1 MRLALA
7 IVLFGILAVPVLAL
21 EELNSNHFTV
31 EYSIDPKSE
40 CYTAGERIYAKM
52 EIHPKNLDYRVLIG
66 GEKDNPR
73 TYYFWTDLVDPVW
86 SLTVGYYK
94 AGDWSEDVRGRSA
107 SIDVKYFEVD
117 EERKGIS
124 KVVANLTGI
133 TPQCKSRLCE
143 FVLINASCELCTPD
157 ALPNVTI
164 KVANEAIFKNDIKSL
179 RVRLAELE
187 EKLKQENLY
196 SEEDF
201 RNVTAQINSAEDL
214 VIAGKFLDADK
225 RLSEAEQSLNFLSNL
240 TNRKLVENLYNGTKA
255 KLDGIKGLLVNSSV
269 QLEKIKESEKYVDLV
284 HKQKDYES
292 RLGELEAQIKEA
304 RNLIEEGKYENA
316 NEKLETIGADADKL
330 LKDVEDLM
338 ALIKTELEK
347 KTAPLIS
354 LPSVDP
360 YMLLLVISA
369 AVIVVLGAF
378 GVNRI
383 RKRRKW
389 DELR

>member
-66 GEKDNPR
+66 GENDNPR

-86 SLTVGYYK
+86 TLTVGYYK

-143 FVLINASCELCTPD
+143 FVLINASCELCTPY

-240 TNRKLVENLYNGTKA
+240 TNRKLVENLYNETKA
-255 KLDGIKGLLVNSSV
+255 KLDGIKELLVNSSV

-304 RNLIEEGKYENA
+304 RNLIDEGKYENA

>member
-1 MRLALA
+1 MRLVLA
-7 IVLFGILAVPVLAL
+7 ILLFGILAVPVLAL

-40 CYTAGERIYAKM
+40 CYTAGERIYAKI

-66 GEKDNPR
+66 GEEDNPR

-86 SLTVGYYK
+86 TLTVGYYK
-94 AGDWSEDVRGRSA
+94 AGDWSEDVKGRSA

-143 FVLINASCELCTPD
+143 FSLINASCELCTPD

-164 KVANEAIFKNDIKSL
+164 KVANEAIFKNEIKSL

-214 VIAGKFLDADK
+214 VIVGKFLDADK

-304 RNLIEEGKYENA
+304 RNLIDEGKYENA

>member
-86 SLTVGYYK
+86 TLTVGYYK
-94 AGDWSEDVRGRSA
+94 AGPLSEDVRGRSA

-143 FVLINASCELCTPD
+143 FVLINASCELCMPY

-225 RLSEAEQSLNFLSNL
+225 RLSEAEQSLNSLSNL
-240 TNRKLVENLYNGTKA
+240 TNRKLVENLYNETKA
-255 KLDGIKGLLVNSSV
+255 KLDGIKELLVNSSV
-269 QLEKIKESEKYVDLV
+269 QLEKIKESEKYVDLAL
-284 HKQKDYES
+284 KQKDYES
-292 RLGELEAQIKEA
+292 RLGDLEAQIKEA

-316 NEKLETIGADADKL
+316 NKKLETIGADADKL

-354 LPSVDP
+354 LPSLDP

>member
-124 KVVANLTGI
+124 KVVGNLTGI

-143 FVLINASCELCTPD
+143 FVLTNASCELCTPD

-240 TNRKLVENLYNGTKA
+240 TNRKLVENLYNETKA
-255 KLDGIKGLLVNSSV
+255 KLDGIKELLVNSSV
-269 QLEKIKESEKYVDLV
+269 QLEKIKESEKYVDLAL
-284 HKQKDYES
+284 KQKDYES
-292 RLGELEAQIKEA
+292 RLGDLEAQIKEA
-304 RNLIEEGKYENA
+304 RNLIGEGKYENA

>member
-292 RLGELEAQIKEA
+292 RLGDLEAQIKEA

>member
-66 GEKDNPR
+66 GENDNPR

-86 SLTVGYYK
+86 TLTVGYYK

-240 TNRKLVENLYNGTKA
+240 TNRKLVESLYNETKA

-304 RNLIEEGKYENA
+304 RNLIGEGKYENA

>member
-1 MRLALA
+1 MLLVLA

-66 GEKDNPR
+66 GEKGNPR

-86 SLTVGYYK
+86 TLTVGYYK
-94 AGDWSEDVRGRSA
+94 AGPLSEDVRGRSA

-143 FVLINASCELCTPD
+143 FVLINASCELCTPY

-240 TNRKLVENLYNGTKA
+240 TNRKLVENLYNETKA
-255 KLDGIKGLLVNSSV
+255 KLDGIRRLLVNSSV
-269 QLEKIKESEKYVDLV
+269 QLEKIKESEKYVDLAL
-284 HKQKDYES
+284 KQKDYES
-292 RLGELEAQIKEA
+292 RLGDLEAQIKEA
-304 RNLIEEGKYENA
+304 RKLIEEGKYENA
-316 NEKLETIGADADKL
+316 NEKLETIGKDADKL